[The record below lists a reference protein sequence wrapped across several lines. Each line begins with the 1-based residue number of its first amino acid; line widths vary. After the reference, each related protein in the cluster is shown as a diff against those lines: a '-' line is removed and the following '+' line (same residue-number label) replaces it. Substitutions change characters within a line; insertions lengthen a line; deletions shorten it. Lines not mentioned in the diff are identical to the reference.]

1 MRLAAGTFAFSF
13 AAAQFGVAASHKG
26 LNPTVSTSREPPV
39 TDPTRALPDRRAFL
53 AQAALGATLLS
64 STVAGAATR
73 DGQMAAV
80 RKAAQQQHDANIQ
93 RLRDWIALPTIAAE
107 RRNVEEGCSHMMQ
120 LARDAGFGQVTRVPT
135 DGVPG
140 VFATMDNGAKKTL
153 GLYFMYDVKQFDPA
167 EWTSPPLEG
176 RIVDKPGYG
185 KSLIGR
191 GAANQ
196 KGPESAMLAALHAI
210 RATGQKPPVNLVLI
224 CEGEEEIGSPHF
236 PQIVRRP
243 DVLAALKGAAGVI
256 IPSSWQSVTD
266 GGIVVNL
273 GAKGMIEL
281 ELISSGETW
290 DRGPAHD
297 LHSSNKSLVESP
309 AWHLVEALAS
319 LVSPDGNTPAIDGW
333 MERVTP
339 LTARQKALIAD
350 SAAKRDPQAELAA
363 MGVKHFYGDV
373 PWPAALE
380 RAAALPT
387 INIEGLVGGYTGPG
401 GKTIIP
407 GKVVAK
413 LDFRLVPDQT
423 VDDCLAKLK
432 AHLAKRGFSDIRVN
446 VSGGYDPTQTDE
458 NSLLIKAELA
468 TYQRAGLKTSIY
480 PRLTGSW
487 PGYIFTSAPVSLPA
501 GQFGFGA
508 SGGQHAPDEYFVIE
522 PSNPAVLGYDAAVAG
537 FADFLYQVAATG

>member
-1 MRLAAGTFAFSF
+1 MTDATLVHRRALLGAAVAAPALAAAPAGPMAGI
-13 AAAQFGVAASHKG
+13 AKAVAA
-26 LNPTVSTSREPPV
+26 
-39 TDPTRALPDRRAFL
+39 
-53 AQAALGATLLS
+53 
-64 STVAGAATR
+64 
-73 DGQMAAV
+73 
-80 RKAAQQQHDANIQ
+80 QHDANIQ

-107 RRNVEEGCSHMMQ
+107 KRNVEEGCALMMR
-120 LARDAGFGQVTRVPT
+120 LARDAGFQQVTRVPT

-176 RIVDKPGYG
+176 RIVDKPGFG
-185 KSLIGR
+185 RALVGR

-196 KGPESAMLAALHAI
+196 KGPESAVLAALHAI
-210 RATGQKPPVNLVLI
+210 HATGQKPPVNLVLV

-243 DVLAALKGAAGVI
+243 DVVAALKKAVGVV
-256 IPSSWQSVTD
+256 IPSSWQSVAD
-266 GGIVVNL
+266 GNVVVNL
-273 GAKGMIEL
+273 GAKGVIEL
-281 ELISSGETW
+281 ELIASGETW
-290 DRGPAHD
+290 DRAPPRD

-319 LVSPDGNTPAIDGW
+319 LVTPDGNTPAIDGW
-333 MERVTP
+333 MERVRP

-350 SAAKRDPQAELAA
+350 GAAKRSQAEELKA
-363 MGVKHFYGDV
+363 MGVGHVYGDV
-373 PWPAALE
+373 PWARALE
-380 RAAALPT
+380 RAAQMPT

-407 GKVVAK
+407 GKVTAK

-423 VDDCLAKLK
+423 MADCVAKLK
-432 AHLAKRGFSDIRVN
+432 AHLAKRGFGDIQVA
-446 VSGGYDPTQTDE
+446 VSGGYDPTETDE
-458 NSLLIKAELA
+458 NSPLIQAELA
-468 TYQRAGLKTSIY
+468 AYARAGIATSIY

-508 SGGQHAPDEYFVIE
+508 SGGQHAPDEYFVVE
-522 PSNPAVLGYDAAVAG
+522 PTNPKVLGYDGAVLG
-537 FADFLYQVAATG
+537 FADFLYQVAATA

>member
-1 MRLAAGTFAFSF
+1 M
-13 AAAQFGVAASHKG
+13 
-26 LNPTVSTSREPPV
+26 
-39 TDPTRALPDRRAFL
+39 TDPTVATPDRRSFM
-53 AQAALGATLLS
+53 AQAALGASLLAPG
-64 STVAGAATR
+64 VVRAAAGGGAA
-73 DGQMAAV
+73 AAI
-80 RKAAQQQHDANIQ
+80 RKAAAAQHDANIR

-107 RRNVEEGCSHMMQ
+107 GRNVEEGCAHMMS
-120 LARDAGFGQVTRVPT
+120 LAREAGFGQVTRVPT

-140 VFATMDNGAKKTL
+140 VFATMDNGARRTL

-167 EWTSPPLEG
+167 EWSSPPLEG
-176 RIVDKPGYG
+176 RIVDKPGFG
-185 KSLIGR
+185 RSLIGR

-210 RATGQKPPVNLVLI
+210 RATGGKPPVNLVLV

-243 DVLAALKGAAGVI
+243 EVVAALKGAAGVI
-256 IPSSWQSVTD
+256 IPSAWQSPDD
-266 GGIVVNL
+266 GGVVVNL
-273 GAKGMIEL
+273 GAKGVIEL
-281 ELISSGETW
+281 ELVASGEYS
-290 DRGPAHD
+290 DRFPARD
-297 LHSSNKSLVESP
+297 LHSSNKSMVESS

-333 MERVTP
+333 MERVAP
-339 LTARQKALIAD
+339 LTPRQKALIAD
-350 SAAKRDPQAELAA
+350 SAAKRDPAAELSA

-373 PWPAALE
+373 PWPQALE

-387 INIEGLVGGYTGPG
+387 VNIEGLVGGYTGPG

-407 GKVVAK
+407 GRVTAK

-423 VDDCLAKLK
+423 MEDCVAKLK
-432 AHLAKRGFSDIRVN
+432 AHLQKRGFGDIRVN
-446 VSGGYDPTQTDE
+446 VTGGYDPTQTDE
-458 NSLLIKAELA
+458 ASPLIRAELA
-468 TYQRAGLKTSIY
+468 AYARAGIRTSVY

-508 SGGQHAPDEYFVIE
+508 SGGQHAPDEYLVIE
-522 PSNPAVLGYDAAVAG
+522 PSGPGVLGYDGAVAG
-537 FADFLYQVAATG
+537 FADFLFQVAAG